1 LTVFLFAETTIAST
15 TGRSLSSQSGETTAS
30 SLSTVTS
37 ESSSLASTSGSSQG
51 ALTTGTPS
59 ASSGSSQG
67 ALTTGTSSATSGS
80 NQGTLSSGTP
90 SVTTGSSQGTL
101 TTGTPPATTTK
112 TCEVMQAVDESI
124 SKQITVTP
132 VELPNGTNIE
142 FQPTS
147 TSGVSFPK
155 GDETPTITVNFGK
168 PTEVHSVTIPRDKTP
183 NANVQQFEV
192 TFYSPNG
199 KKVNDKPIVTNLSP
213 TDDKTK
219 PAQLDSTQI
228 PSNIPVSRID
238 ITIVHTTDNETP
250 KGVVLNIIA
259 CTEITTG

>member
-30 SLSTVTS
+30 PLSTVTS
-37 ESSSLASTSGSSQG
+37 GSNSPASTSGSSQG
-51 ALTTGTPS
+51 ALTNGTPS

-67 ALTTGTSSATSGS
+67 TLTTGTPSATSGS
-80 NQGTLSSGTP
+80 NRGTLSSGTP
-90 SVTTGSSQGTL
+90 S
-101 TTGTPPATTTK
+101 ATTTK

-132 VELPNGTNIE
+132 VELPKGANIE

-192 TFYSPNG
+192 TFYSPDG
-199 KKVNDKPIVTNLSP
+199 KKVNDKPILTNSSP
-213 TDDKTK
+213 TDDKTR

-228 PSNIPVSRID
+228 PSNTPVSRID
-238 ITIVHTTDNETP
+238 ITIVHTTDNESP
-250 KGVVLNIIA
+250 KGVILNIIA

>member
-1 LTVFLFAETTIAST
+1 MTGRTETVATTG
-15 TGRSLSSQSGETTAS
+15 TGRSLSSQSGETTSSSFPTVTGESSTPAS
-30 SLSTVTS
+30 SLSTTLGVS
-37 ESSSLASTSGSSQG
+37 
-51 ALTTGTPS
+51 TTG
-59 ASSGSSQG
+59 
-67 ALTTGTSSATSGS
+67 L
-80 NQGTLSSGTP
+80 
-90 SVTTGSSQGTL
+90 SQGTL
-101 TTGTPPATTTK
+101 TTGTPSATTTK

-132 VELPNGTNIE
+132 VELSKRANIE

-250 KGVVLNIIA
+250 MGVVLNIIA

>member
-1 LTVFLFAETTIAST
+1 
-15 TGRSLSSQSGETTAS
+15 LSSQSGA
-30 SLSTVTS
+30 TVTS
-37 ESSSLASTSGSSQG
+37 SLPTTTGESNSPTSTTESSHGT
-51 ALTTGTPS
+51 LTAGTPT
-59 ASSGSSQG
+59 A
-67 ALTTGTSSATSGS
+67 TTR
-80 NQGTLSSGTP
+80 
-90 SVTTGSSQGTL
+90 SSQGTL
-101 TTGTPPATTTK
+101 TTGTPSATSGLSQGTLTTGTPSATTTK
-112 TCEVMQAVDESI
+112 RCEVMQAVDESI

-132 VELPNGTNIE
+132 VELPKGENVE

-147 TSGVSFPK
+147 TSGVSFPT

-168 PTEVHSVTIPRDKTP
+168 PAEVHSVTIPRDKTP

-199 KKVNDKPIVTNLSP
+199 KKVNDKPILTNSSP

-228 PSNIPVSRID
+228 PSNTPVSRID
-238 ITIVHTTDNETP
+238 ITIVHTTDNESP

>member
-30 SLSTVTS
+30 PLSTVTS
-37 ESSSLASTSGSSQG
+37 GSNSPASTTGSSQG
-51 ALTTGTPS
+51 TLTT
-59 ASSGSSQG
+59 
-67 ALTTGTSSATSGS
+67 
-80 NQGTLSSGTP
+80 GTP

-101 TTGTPPATTTK
+101 TTGTASATTTK
-112 TCEVMQAVDESI
+112 TCEVMQAVDESV
-124 SKQITVTP
+124 SKQIIVTP
-132 VELPNGTNIE
+132 VELPKGENVE

-147 TSGVSFPK
+147 TRGVSFPK

-168 PTEVHSVTIPRDKTP
+168 PAEVHSVTIPRDKTP

-192 TFYSPNG
+192 TFYSADG
-199 KKVNDKPIVTNLSP
+199 KKVNDKPILTNSSP
-213 TDDKTK
+213 TYDKTK

-228 PSNIPVSRID
+228 PSNTPVSRIE
-238 ITIVHTTDNETP
+238 ITIVDTTDNETP
-250 KGVVLNIIA
+250 KGVILNIIA